1 MIFRGRYALLVAA
14 LSLPA
19 AVTRPASA
27 QVPSSQAQYR
37 RAYDAIE
44 KKRWPEARALL
55 LELWSRSR
63 TYDVA
68 ASLGQV
74 EYQLKH
80 YPAAAHYMAFA
91 IANVAPKERPANV
104 ERYRQALAEISQLVA
119 TLRVSV
125 DHASAEVFVNGEKV
139 GVSPLA
145 SEVFVEPG
153 VHTLEARL
161 GTDESVKKTL
171 AVEAGESYS
180 VALELGALDAETAA
194 ALSGQRS
201 RRRASDAAPPGAD
214 APRSLIPVY
223 VGSAVTVL
231 GASMAIGFGVAAN
244 SAEDDVRTLRR
255 RLGPSGCADGTAA
268 ATDCD
273 RVADAVDRQ
282 QSNATLSNVGL
293 GVAAVAGLG
302 TLGYWLFWP
311 EPAHDVPRPAVAFGT
326 SDVHLSLVGTF

>member
-1 MIFRGRYALLVAA
+1 MITRGRQALLIGSIALAA
-14 LSLPA
+14 A
-19 AVTRPASA
+19 AAPPASA
-27 QVPSSQAQYR
+27 QVPTSQAQYR

-80 YPAAAHYMAFA
+80 YPAAAQYMAFA

-104 ERYRQALAEISQLVA
+104 ERYRQALAEITQLVA

-161 GTDESVKKTL
+161 GSDESVKKTL
-171 AVEAGESYS
+171 AVESGESYS

-194 ALSGQRS
+194 ALSGQRRS
-201 RRRASDAAPPGAD
+201 RNTRGAAPARAD
-214 APRSLIPVY
+214 ASRSLIPVY
-223 VGSAVTVL
+223 VGTAVTVV
-231 GASMAIGFGVAAN
+231 GASMAIGFGLAAN
-244 SAEDDVRTLRR
+244 GAEDDVRTLRR
-255 RLGPSGCADGTAA
+255 RLGPSGCADGTAPSA
-268 ATDCD
+268 DCD
-273 RVADAVDRQ
+273 EVADAVDRQ
-282 QSNATLSNVGL
+282 QSNATVSNVGL
-293 GVAAVAGLG
+293 GVATVAGLG

-311 EPAHDVPRPAVAFGT
+311 EPADSAARPAVAFGT
-326 SDVHLSLVGTF
+326 TNVHVSMVGKF